1 MSLTRVA
8 SLIYDAALA
17 VVYPQ
22 SCVICGAGVESR
34 RWGTVCERC
43 WEGTRTFLPTESLC
57 WKCGVPSPG
66 GRAEKPEQ
74 VTCRRCV
81 LEPFTGARACGVY
94 EGALRA
100 AILGLKRE
108 PYLPPYL
115 TDLLIDTQMRRPL
128 HCATLI
134 VPVPLHADRERA
146 RGFNQA
152 LVIASE
158 LSRSTGIPLAEKI
171 LVRRVSTSRHRAGM
185 DDKARRQTV
194 ANAFQVQHP
203 AIISGERILL
213 VDDVFTTGATAA
225 ACAVVLLAAGAKEV
239 LVLTIA
245 RPLFMPR

>member
-1 MSLTRVA
+1 MFLTRVA
-8 SLIYDAALA
+8 SMIYDAALA

-22 SCVICGAGVESR
+22 SCVICGASVESR
-34 RWGTVCERC
+34 RWGTACERC

-66 GRAEKPEQ
+66 AIQQNPEQ

-81 LEPFTGARACGVY
+81 LEPFSVARACGVY

-100 AILGLKRE
+100 TILGLKRE

-115 TDLLIDTQMRRPL
+115 IELLFETQMCSPL
-128 HCATLI
+128 QRATLI
-134 VPVPLHADRERA
+134 IPVPLHAERERV

-152 LVIASE
+152 LVIARE
-158 LSRSTGIPLAEKI
+158 LSCLTGIPLAERA
-171 LVRRVSTSRHRAGM
+171 LVRNISTNRHRAGM

-194 ANAFQVQHP
+194 ANAFQVEYP
-203 AIISGERILL
+203 AIISGECILL

-245 RPLFMPR
+245 RPLFVPR